1 MNNNQFE
8 YSYRAPTQEQRQEIE
23 SIRSGYVSDSQEE
36 KLACL
41 RRLNRHVRNMPMVIS
56 LTLGVVGVLVFGL
69 GMSMVLAWNLLGGG
83 IAVSAVGIVPIALA
97 APVHNLILRH
107 EKKKYGPQILRLSD
121 ELLGKEPA
129 PKDSSDRKEER

>member
-41 RRLNRHVRNMPMVIS
+41 RRLNRHVRNMPMVVS

-83 IAVSAVGIVPIALA
+83 IVPIALA
-97 APVHNLILRH
+97 APAHNLILRH

-129 PKDSSDRKEER
+129 PKDSSDRKEEE

>member
-1 MNNNQFE
+1 MKDNRFE
-8 YSYRAPTQEQRQEIE
+8 YFYRAPTQEQRQEIE

-69 GMSMVLAWNLLGGG
+69 GMSMVLALNLLGGG
-83 IAVSAVGIVPIALA
+83 IIVSAVGIIPIALA

-121 ELLGKEPA
+121 ELLGKVPA
-129 PKDSSDRKEER
+129 QTVSPDREEEE